1 MKKRSEVFFC
11 FFVFSS
17 PAPFQE
23 FPSEWFG
30 REGQDEAKVKF
41 TPERLKRSDLVL
53 LGRMNKI
60 EGTWALSLAW
70 NVGSK
75 HGRHSD
81 NQEIVWLVNWLIR
94 EHGMGAVGR
103 DLVM

>member
-1 MKKRSEVFFC
+1 MID
-11 FFVFSS
+11 
-17 PAPFQE
+17 AQ
-23 FPSEWFG
+23 G
-30 REGQDEAKVKF
+30 REGRDEAKVKF

-53 LGRMNKI
+53 LGRMDKI

-75 HGRHSD
+75 HSRHAD

-94 EHGMGAVGR
+94 EHGVGAAGR
-103 DLVM
+103 DLVP

>member
-1 MKKRSEVFFC
+1 MID
-11 FFVFSS
+11 
-17 PAPFQE
+17 AQ
-23 FPSEWFG
+23 G

-53 LGRMNKI
+53 LERMNKI

-81 NQEIVWLVNWLIR
+81 NQEIGWRTGSLGSKGWVKLEGTL
-94 EHGMGAVGR
+94 
-103 DLVM
+103 